1 MPEPVPPPR
10 TPASFATLLA
20 SLTGSGKQSE
30 DPWDSSALGD
40 DVATISYEQ
49 ALRAHRR
56 VRPAEPLDVS
66 PEVQDRHSP
75 VSIPSQISN
84 SVPATKSRKT
94 ASVTIR
100 ITESEQA
107 QLQERAAA
115 AQLSVS
121 AYLRSCIFEAE
132 SLRTQVKEALSQLR
146 AAAPHD
152 PQVTDPA
159 DSGSAN
165 RRPFLFLPRWTRR
178 QTAKAD
184 S

>member
-1 MPEPVPPPR
+1 MPEPASPLR
-10 TPASFATLLA
+10 TPTSFATLLA

-30 DPWDSSALGD
+30 DQWDSSALGD

-56 VRPAEPLDVS
+56 VRTAEPLPAASSEIQHQPS
-66 PEVQDRHSP
+66 PA
-75 VSIPSQISN
+75 SIPSPASN
-84 SVPATKSRKT
+84 SVSATKRRKT
-94 ASVTIR
+94 ASITIR

-132 SLRTQVKEALSQLR
+132 SLRTQVKEALSQMS

-152 PQVTDPA
+152 PQIAIPV

-165 RRPFLFLPRWTRR
+165 HRHFRFFSRWSRR
-178 QTAKAD
+178 QPSD
-184 S
+184 G